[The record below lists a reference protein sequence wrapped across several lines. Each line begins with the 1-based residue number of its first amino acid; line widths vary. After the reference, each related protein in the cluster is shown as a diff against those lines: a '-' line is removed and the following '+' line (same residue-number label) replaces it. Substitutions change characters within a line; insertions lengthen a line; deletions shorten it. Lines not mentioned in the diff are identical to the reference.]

1 MANMKAVLF
10 DNDGTLVDTAELL
23 LKTFRYATRT
33 VLNREFTDEQLMR
46 GVGIPLAR
54 QMYDFTDDAVEVEEL
69 LRVYRAYNKT
79 IHDDM
84 ISVFPGIPELLD
96 SLGRAGVRLGVVTSK
111 RHDVCQHGLEICGIA
126 DRFEFVIGSDD
137 CSEHKPQPGP
147 VLYGCELLGID
158 PSETVYVGDSPYDIL
173 AGRSAGAQT
182 LGVTWGVFSRQQI
195 AEAAEPT
202 FWADTAADA
211 ACVLGVS

>member
-1 MANMKAVLF
+1 MVRAKAVLF

-46 GVGIPLAR
+46 GVGIPLAS
-54 QMYDFTDDAVEVEEL
+54 QMYDFTDDADEAEEL

-84 ISVFPGIPELLD
+84 ISVFPGIPELL
-96 SLGRAGVRLGVVTSK
+96 LALQRAGIRLGVVTSK

-126 DRFEFVIGSDD
+126 DRFEFVVGSDD

-147 VLYGCELLGID
+147 VLYGCELLGVD
-158 PSETVYVGDSPYDIL
+158 PSEAVYVGDSPYDIL
-173 AGRSAGAQT
+173 AGRAAGVRT

-202 FWADTAADA
+202 FWAQDA
-211 ACVLGVS
+211 AEAARVLGVS